1 MNARKSFAVSALI
14 ATTVALS
21 GCGSVNLQVASP
33 DGVGTCDSVPVTLSV
48 EQNDAGD
55 HVVIEYNGPTDV
67 SLLAYQGIYSD
78 SRFWGSI
85 ATESIIFNYP
95 LEDTT
100 SPYDYAINAL
110 DIQPDPWTMTS
121 TGPST
126 MSVAFYGSVNSLID
140 SFQYNAAESDPD
152 LAMFDKLLPVTIA
165 VFCEADFPSFLV
177 ESPTLDE
184 DLAIDGFEVA
194 IAQPLFPNFMHVDA
208 PTVIRQS
215 AIDRG
220 VRGRMV
226 LPTELIDAL
235 PEVVGD
241 VQVSASVAFLGD
253 SDPYGPVTDD
263 QPFSLT
269 DAELGDI
276 WLLTLEALLGS
287 DVSSASFEIT
297 DSGSLS
303 DPMSF
308 EFTGDTERD
317 DGYYLMM
324 MTVSDA
330 GDTPEHFKIAPS
342 VLYYSSE
349 LGLMLSGLDE
359 PIDLENL
366 AATGG
371 DPNVIIW
378 AVLGGL
384 VVLAAVALRPKR
396 RKTQS
401 ESTLDPS
408 ARKE

>member
-1 MNARKSFAVSALI
+1 MNARNSLAVSALI

-21 GCGSVNLQVASP
+21 GCAAAGLQVASL
-33 DGVGTCDSVPVTLSV
+33 DGVGTCDSVPATLSV

-55 HVVIEYNGPTDV
+55 QVEINYNGPTDV
-67 SLLAYQGIYSD
+67 SLLAYQGVYSD
-78 SRFWGSI
+78 SSFWGLLE
-85 ATESIIFNYP
+85 TESFIFNYP
-95 LEDTT
+95 LDDET
-100 SPYDYAINAL
+100 SPFDYAINAL

-126 MSVAFYGSVNSLID
+126 MSVVFDGSVNSLVD
-140 SFQYNAAESDPD
+140 SFQYNAAESGEE
-152 LAMFDKLLPVTIA
+152 LAMYDKLLPVTIA
-165 VFCEADFPSFLV
+165 VLCGADAPSILL
-177 ESPTLDE
+177 ENPPLDVNN
-184 DLAIDGFEVA
+184 AIDGFEVE
-194 IAQPLFPNFMHVDA
+194 IAQGLFPNFMYVDA
-208 PTVIRQS
+208 PTVTRQT
-215 AIDRG
+215 AINHG

-226 LPTELIDAL
+226 LPTEIIDAL

-241 VQVSASVAFLGD
+241 VQVSASLAFLGD
-253 SDPYGPVTDD
+253 SDPYGPVTED

-276 WLLTLEALLGS
+276 WLLTIEALLLGG
-287 DVSSASFEIT
+287 SSASFEIT
-297 DSGSLS
+297 DSGSLA

-308 EFTGDTERD
+308 EFTGDTEPD

-324 MTVSDA
+324 MTVSDDS
-330 GDTPEHFKIAPS
+330 DTPEHFKIAS
-342 VLYYSSE
+342 AVAYYSSE
-349 LGLMLSGLDE
+349 RGLTLSGLDE

-384 VVLAAVALRPKR
+384 VVLAAVVLRPKR
-396 RKTQS
+396 RKAQA
-401 ESTLDPS
+401 ESTIDPS

>member
-1 MNARKSFAVSALI
+1 MNARKSLAVSALI

-21 GCGSVNLQVASP
+21 GCASVGLQVASP

-55 HVVIEYNGPTDV
+55 QVVIDYNGPTDV

-78 SRFWGSI
+78 SSFWGLI
-85 ATESIIFNYP
+85 DTESLIFNYP
-95 LEDTT
+95 LDDVT

-126 MSVAFYGSVNSLID
+126 MSVAFDGSVNSLID

-152 LAMFDKLLPVTIA
+152 LAMFDQLLPVTIA
-165 VFCEADFPSFLV
+165 VFCEADVPSILV
-177 ESPTLDE
+177 ENPTLDV
-184 DLAIDGFEVA
+184 DFAIDGFEVE
-194 IAQPLFPNFMHVDA
+194 IAQPLFPNFMYVDA

-215 AIDRG
+215 AINRG

-226 LPTELIDAL
+226 LPTEIIDAL

-263 QPFSLT
+263 RPFSLT

-276 WLLTLEALLGS
+276 WLLSLEALLGS
-287 DVSSASFEIT
+287 DDSSASFEIT

-308 EFTGDTERD
+308 EFTGDTEPD
-317 DGYYLMM
+317 DGYYLFTF
-324 MTVSDA
+324 TVGDA
-330 GDTPEHFKIAPS
+330 GDIPDFVKMSTAVMS
-342 VLYYSSE
+342 YSSAQ
-349 LGLMLSGLDE
+349 GLTLSGLDE
-359 PIDLENL
+359 PIELEKL

-371 DPNVIIW
+371 DPNVVIW

-396 RKTQS
+396 RKTQP
-401 ESTLDPS
+401 ESTIDPS

>member
-1 MNARKSFAVSALI
+1 MNARKSLAVSALI

-21 GCGSVNLQVASP
+21 GCASAGLQVASL

-55 HVVIEYNGPTDV
+55 QVEINYNGPTDV

-78 SRFWGSI
+78 SSFWGSLQ
-85 ATESIIFNYP
+85 TESVIFNYP
-95 LEDTT
+95 LDDDT
-100 SPYDYAINAL
+100 SPYGYAINAL

-126 MSVAFYGSVNSLID
+126 MSVVFDGSVNSLVD
-140 SFQYNAAESDPD
+140 SFQYNAAESVPD
-152 LAMFDKLLPVTIA
+152 LAQFDKLLPVTIA
-165 VFCEADFPSFLV
+165 VVCAADVPSFLV
-177 ESPTLDE
+177 DNPPLDE
-184 DLAIDGFEVA
+184 DSAIDGFEVE
-194 IAQPLFPNFMHVDA
+194 IAQGLFPNFMYVDA
-208 PTVIRQS
+208 PTVTRQT
-215 AIDRG
+215 AINHG

-226 LPTELIDAL
+226 LPTEIIDAL

-253 SDPYGPVTDD
+253 GDPYGPMTDD

-276 WLLTLEALLGS
+276 WFLTLEAVLGGG
-287 DVSSASFEIT
+287 SSASFEIT
-297 DSGSLS
+297 DSGSLA

-308 EFTGDTERD
+308 EFTGDTEPD

-324 MTVSDA
+324 MTV
-330 GDTPEHFKIAPS
+330 GDDSETPEHFKIASS
-342 VLYYSSE
+342 VAYYSSE
-349 LGLMLSGLDE
+349 RGLTLSGLDE

-384 VVLAAVALRPKR
+384 VVLAAVVLRPKR
-396 RKTQS
+396 RKTQA
-401 ESTLDPS
+401 ESTIDPS

>member
-1 MNARKSFAVSALI
+1 MNARKSLAVSALI

-21 GCGSVNLQVASP
+21 GCASVGLQVASP

-48 EQNDAGD
+48 QQNDAGD
-55 HVVIEYNGPTDV
+55 QVSIEYNGPTDV

-78 SRFWGSI
+78 SSFWNSTE
-85 ATESIIFNYP
+85 TESIIFNYP
-95 LEDTT
+95 LDDET
-100 SPYDYAINAL
+100 SPHDYAINAL
-110 DIQPDPWTMTS
+110 DIQPDPWTTTS

-126 MSVAFYGSVNSLID
+126 MSVAFDGSVNSLID

-165 VFCEADFPSFLV
+165 VFCEADVPSILV
-177 ESPTLDE
+177 ENPELD
-184 DLAIDGFEVA
+184 DGTIDGFQVE
-194 IAQPLFPNFMHVDA
+194 IAQPLFPNFMYVDA

-215 AIDRG
+215 AINRG

-226 LPTELIDAL
+226 LPTEIIDAL

-263 QPFSLT
+263 RPFSLT

-287 DVSSASFEIT
+287 GESSATFEIT

-308 EFTGDTERD
+308 EFTGDTEPD

-324 MTVSDA
+324 MQASDS
-330 GDTPEHFKIAPS
+330 GETPEHFKIASS

-349 LGLMLSGLDE
+349 LGLTLSGLDE
-359 PIDLENL
+359 PIDLDKL

-401 ESTLDPS
+401 ESTSDPS
-408 ARKE
+408 ARKA